1 MKWVVKVGLDS
12 GDIDIVGRF
21 GRVVK
26 EVENFMLLINGSGN
40 GGWQWDW
47 ERPWRWWRRWRGH
60 LKRGPKGG
68 G

>member
-1 MKWVVKVGLDS
+1 VKWVVKVGLD
-12 GDIDIVGRF
+12 GENVDIGGRF

-47 ERPWRWWRRWRGH
+47 ERRWR
-60 LKRGPKGG
+60 P
-68 G
+68 